1 MQRLIDVVRS
11 VDAEA
16 VIVPGIEHLG
26 GQASNELLAVADTI
40 IVDTQ
45 ETFSRWIVPPDT
57 PADLGSR

>member
-1 MQRLIDVVRS
+1 M
-11 VDAEA
+11 DAEA